1 MPEDTV
7 LDADAGDATYSIPL
21 HGVFRDLRREWLA
34 QREGRT
40 SAQLAEF
47 CGVTAQ
53 RCSQWATGTD
63 NRQPPWSA
71 VLKIC
76 DNLDYEV
83 VVKPKSGAHLRK
95 KLKHAPTA

>member
-1 MPEDTV
+1 MSDDMVVDAAT
-7 LDADAGDATYSIPL
+7 ADAKYSVPL

-40 SAQLAEF
+40 SAQLADF

-71 VLKIC
+71 ILKIC
-76 DNLDYEV
+76 DNLDYEI
-83 VVKPKSGAHLRK
+83 VVKPKSGAQLRK
-95 KLKHAPTA
+95 KIKHAQTT

>member
-1 MPEDTV
+1 MSDDTV
-7 LDADAGDATYSIPL
+7 VDAATADAKYSVPL

-40 SAQLAEF
+40 SAQLADF

-71 VLKIC
+71 ILKIC
-76 DNLDYEV
+76 DNLDYEI
-83 VVKPKSGAHLRK
+83 VVKPKSGAQLRK
-95 KLKHAPTA
+95 KIKHAQTT